1 MIGMNGR
8 SQPQLIIQD
17 SFHIENGR
25 ASNASIKKRIP
36 LKKGSGPGGLG
47 STKAN
52 NHSAA
57 EIS

>member
-1 MIGMNGR
+1 MNGR